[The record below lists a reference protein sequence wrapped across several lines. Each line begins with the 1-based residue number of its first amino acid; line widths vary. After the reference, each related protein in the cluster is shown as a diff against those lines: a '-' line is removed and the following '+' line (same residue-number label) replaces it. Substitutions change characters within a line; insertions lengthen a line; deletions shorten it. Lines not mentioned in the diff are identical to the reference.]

1 MLGGPSYYSPCYM
14 YEDAIKS
21 VRFALTF
28 LVAVDIVLL
37 LLVAAHSSFDACMR
51 GARRLLRLQVNFI
64 CGLWRPWPLLAVLI
78 AYVAS
83 RVLPR

>member
-1 MLGGPSYYSPCYM
+1 M

-21 VRFALTF
+21 VRFALTL

-37 LLVAAHSSFDACMR
+37 LLVTAHSSFDACMR
-51 GARRLLRLQVNFI
+51 GARRLLRLQLNFI
-64 CGLWRPWPLLAVLI
+64 CGLWRPWLLLAFL
-78 AYVAS
+78 VAFVSS